1 MYFIFLFSQNRAM
14 ELTFT
19 GYATGVSWR
28 SSRFQMQILN
38 VAKTTEHQQKFQI
51 TIAIILSLPI
61 CESRLL
67 VHLRDLPTA
76 TIGGPSLVIIFYNE
90 TSSFFQ
96 NDKLILR
103 VSSFLA
109 NIFENNTDKI
119 QVDLCRKSGNGVQM
133 ESKYQE

>member
-19 GYATGVSWR
+19 GYAIGVFRR

-61 CESRLL
+61 CKSRLL
-67 VHLRDLPTA
+67 VHLSHLRGLLQL
-76 TIGGPSLVIIFYNE
+76 LVVLRQLLYF
-90 TSSFFQ
+90 TMKLLFFPKQ
-96 NDKLILR
+96 QLILT

-133 ESKYQE
+133 ENKY